1 MRLLVPGDEPVLA
14 PFFAAHPDTTLF
26 FQNNTRRGGLV
37 DGGAI
42 YHATYA
48 AAFEGDAI
56 VALAAHCWNGNVLLE
71 APREVAS
78 IVHAAVRASGRAVS
92 GIVGPR
98 AQVVAAR
105 SALGLDAAPAYL
117 DSTEDLFAL
126 DLAKLRV
133 PEPLAQGTVRHR
145 LPRDAELPMLVAW
158 RRDYRTQHLHE
169 RDDDA
174 LVVKCREEIE
184 RHHRQ
189 QHHFV
194 LEFDESA
201 VAYAA
206 YNAETPSCVQIGGVW
221 TPPALRGRGFARAAV
236 AGALLAARERGVP
249 RSVLFT
255 ETDNHFAKAAYRA
268 LGYERIGDYGLVMF
282 AGPQR
287 IS

>member
-1 MRLLVPGDEPVLA
+1 MRLLVPGDEPALA

-42 YHATYA
+42 YQATYA

-56 VALAAHCWNGNVLLE
+56 VALGAHCWNGNVLLE
-71 APREVAS
+71 ASREIAA
-78 IVHAAVRASGRAVS
+78 IVDAAVSASRRAVS

-117 DSTEDLFAL
+117 DSAEDLFAL

-133 PEPLAQGTVRHR
+133 PEPLAQGAVVSR
-145 LPRDAELPMLVAW
+145 LPRDAEVPMLVAW

-169 RDDDA
+169 PDDA
-174 LVVKCREEIE
+174 ALAAKCREEIE
-184 RHHRQ
+184 RHHAQR
-189 QHHFV
+189 HHFV
-194 LEFDESA
+194 LEHDGEV

-206 YNAETPSCVQIGGVW
+206 YNAETPTCVQIGGVW

-236 AGALLAARERGVP
+236 AGALLAARDRGVS

-255 ETDNHFAKAAYRA
+255 ETDNHFAKSAYRA

-282 AGPQR
+282 AT
-287 IS
+287 S

>member
-1 MRLLVPGDEPVLA
+1 MLVPGDEPALA
-14 PFFAAHPDTTLF
+14 NFFAAYPDTTLF

-37 DGGAI
+37 DGGAV
-42 YHATYA
+42 YQGTYV

-71 APREVAS
+71 APRELAA
-78 IVHAAVRASGRAVS
+78 IAREAVRASGRAVS

-98 AQVVAAR
+98 DQVVAAR
-105 SALGLDAAPAYL
+105 SALGLDDASAYM
-117 DSTEDLFAL
+117 DSAEDLFAL
-126 DLAKLRV
+126 DLARLRV
-133 PEPLAQGTVRHR
+133 PEPLAQGAVTCR
-145 LPRDAELPMLVAW
+145 LPRDAEVRMLAAW

-169 RDDDA
+169 PDDA
-174 LVVKCREEIE
+174 ALATKCREEIE

-194 LEFDESA
+194 LEREGEV

-206 YNAETPSCVQIGGVW
+206 YNAETPTCVQIGGVW
-221 TPPALRGRGFARAAV
+221 TPPDLRGRGFARAAV

-255 ETDNHFAKAAYRA
+255 ETDNHFAKSAYRA
-268 LGYERIGDYGLVMF
+268 LGYERIGDYGLLMF
-282 AGPQR
+282 AT
-287 IS
+287 S